1 MAKKDVMKDKKNN
14 FGKELKSELK
24 KVTWPSFKQL
34 VNNTYAVVAIVLI
47 VAAIVF
53 VLDVCFEN
61 LNNFSVNK
69 LKALVSSNTEDT
81 VTDLESSTEETNENS
96 DEENVESSIEE
107 ITESSTEENI
117 EASVEENV
125 ETSAVE
131 PSVNVETDATTTPTD
146 AGVETTP
153 SESEANIP
161 EANPAQ

>member
-81 VTDLESSTEETNENS
+81 VNDSENPSEETNEGS
-96 DEENVESSIEE
+96 EENV
-107 ITESSTEENI
+107 STEENVD
-117 EASVEENV
+117 ANVEENAEATPV
-125 ETSAVE
+125 E
-131 PSVNVETDATTTPTD
+131 NVEGTGDATATEETAT
-146 AGVETTP
+146 VEAPATET
-153 SESEANIP
+153 EAQPQETNIP
-161 EANPAQ
+161 EANTAQ

>member
-81 VTDLESSTEETNENS
+81 VNDSENPSEETNEGS
-96 DEENVESSIEE
+96 EENV
-107 ITESSTEENI
+107 STEENVD
-117 EASVEENV
+117 ANVEENAEATHV
-125 ETSAVE
+125 E
-131 PSVNVETDATTTPTD
+131 NVEGTEDATATEETAT
-146 AGVETTP
+146 VEVPATET
-153 SESEANIP
+153 EAQPQETNIP
-161 EANPAQ
+161 EANTAQ